1 MQEGRTQPELVLPSW
16 RNRDFNLERLSWLE
30 FVGYYTG
37 KYWMV
42 CLGNEQRSFCR
53 FWDCIGAVKFKWS
66 HSFGCKTC
74 FLYLVQNSN
83 YHLLTITCSLTLN
96 KYLESIIFSWCLL
109 LLSCNYS
116 SWVLSVLH
124 QNYFIRNNLILHLF
138 FRVWI
143 LTICRRY
150 WICLTHLIFQ

>member
-1 MQEGRTQPELVLPSW
+1 MQVQSLGQDP
-16 RNRDFNLERLSWLE
+16 LEKETHRSVQLQLLQRYWLGHRLGLLW
-30 FVGYYTG
+30 
-37 KYWMV
+37 YWMV